1 MMTKPGRRRVPWQL
15 YAAINF
21 LLLAAVFAEGIVAY
35 LASLEIALALG
46 AQVIWEAMGDTVQAK
61 YTLVTL
67 RNVWLLAGG
76 IVFLAVMIY
85 CIHRFFQHWRAG
97 RLLWLYVALLAF
109 EAHVILA
116 SQAMTGP

>member
-21 LLLAAVFAEGIVAY
+21 LLLTAVFAEGIVAY

-61 YTLVTL
+61 YALVTL
-67 RNVWLLAGG
+67 RNLWLLAGG
-76 IVFLAVMIY
+76 IVFLCVIIY
-85 CIHRFFQHWRAG
+85 GIQHFFKHWREG
-97 RLLWLYVALLAF
+97 RLLWLYVALLAV
-109 EAHVILA
+109 EAHLILA
-116 SQAMTGP
+116 SQVMTTA